1 MTNEMKNMPE
11 LRFPEFEGNW
21 LSYALK
27 DVKDPKDKYSFTGGP
42 FGSDL
47 KKSDYKDN
55 GIRIIQL
62 QNINDG
68 NFNDNYKIYTSNEKA
83 DILKSCN
90 IYPGDIVIAKMAD
103 PLARATIL
111 PQNKEN
117 RYLMAS
123 DAIRLK
129 VDDKRFNKIFMVN
142 YINSRRFRRQA
153 EDNSSGSTRMRIG
166 LVTLGQLKISSPN
179 KKEQDIIGDFFSKL
193 DRQIELEE
201 EKLELLEQQ
210 KRGYMQQFFSQE
222 LRFKD
227 DEGKDYPL
235 WKKYKLGN
243 LYKKGKAGGTPKST
257 ESKYYN
263 GEIPFLSISDIT
275 EQGKFVM
282 NTEKTITQEGLD
294 NSTAWLVPINSIN
307 YAMYASVGYL
317 SINKVEVATSQAIF
331 NMVFEDNN
339 LVEYIYYYLNYVRD
353 KGVLEKLVGTG
364 TQSNLSASIMK
375 SMDIILPSYHEML
388 KITVFLSKFD
398 ELINSQFNKVEKLK
412 QRKKGLLQKMFV

>member
-1 MTNEMKNMPE
+1 MGQSPSSANYTNDSNYITLVQGNADINQGRIFSRIYTTEITKLAKVNDIILTVRAPVGE
-11 LRFPEFEGNW
+11 LAIAQKEACIGRGVCTIRANKFVYYFLTKSKFTNLWSKLSQGSTFEAISGNDI
-21 LSYALK
+21 K
-27 DVKDPKDKYSFTGGP
+27 
-42 FGSDL
+42 
-47 KKSDYKDN
+47 
-55 GIRIIQL
+55 
-62 QNINDG
+62 NIN
-68 NFNDNYKIYTSNEKA
+68 IS
-83 DILKSCN
+83 
-90 IYPGDIVIAKMAD
+90 
-103 PLARATIL
+103 L
-111 PQNKEN
+111 PSEEEQN
-117 RYLMAS
+117 
-123 DAIRLK
+123 
-129 VDDKRFNKIFMVN
+129 
-142 YINSRRFRRQA
+142 
-153 EDNSSGSTRMRIG
+153 
-166 LVTLGQLKISSPN
+166 KISS
-179 KKEQDIIGDFFSKL
+179 FFSKL

-201 EKLELLEQQ
+201 KKLELLKQQ
-210 KRGYMQQFFSQE
+210 KRGYMQQIFSQE

-235 WKKYKLGN
+235 WKKYKLGD

-317 SINKVEVATSQAIF
+317 SINKFEVATSQAIF

-375 SMDIILPSYHEML
+375 SMDIRLPSYHEML

-398 ELINSQFNKVEKLK
+398 ELVKSQFNKVEKLK

>member
-68 NFNDNYKIYTSNEKA
+68 NFNDNYKIYTSSEKA

-117 RYLMAS
+117 RYLMDS

-129 VDDKRFNKIFMVN
+129 VDDKSFNKIFMVN

-201 EKLELLEQQ
+201 QKLAKLEEQ
-210 KRGYMQQFFSQE
+210 KKGYMQKIFSQE

-227 DEGKDYPL
+227 GNGNNYSEWIKTNLKFLVSYKNGKGYEKEVVQNGKYNIINLNSISTKGMLKDSGKYSDFEDITL
-235 WKKYKLGN
+235 KKNDLIMILSDVAKGN
-243 LYKKGKAGGTPKST
+243 LIGKTAIIDQDDKYLLNQRVASLRIKDESISNVLFIYYFINYFRQYFINMSTGMSQLNINKST
-257 ESKYYN
+257 VED
-263 GEIPFLSISDIT
+263 FLIYLPYIE
-275 EQGKFVM
+275 EQ
-282 NTEKTITQEGLD
+282 
-294 NSTAWLVPINSIN
+294 
-307 YAMYASVGYL
+307 
-317 SINKVEVATSQAIF
+317 
-331 NMVFEDNN
+331 
-339 LVEYIYYYLNYVRD
+339 D
-353 KGVLEKLVGTG
+353 KIGNFF
-364 TQSNLSASIMK
+364 SNLDKSIIK
-375 SMDIILPSYHEML
+375 QLDKIELL
-388 KITVFLSKFD
+388 K
-398 ELINSQFNKVEKLK
+398 E
-412 QRKKGLLQKMFV
+412 RKKGFLQKMFV

>member
-1 MTNEMKNMPE
+1 MTEIVNTPE
-11 LRFPEFEGNW
+11 LRFPEFREGWKEFILN
-21 LSYALK
+21 
-27 DVKDPKDKYSFTGGP
+27 DVSI
-42 FGSDL
+42 
-47 KKSDYKDN
+47 KKSKKNKNNLYSETFTN
-55 GIRIIQL
+55 SAEYGIVSQ
-62 QNINDG
+62 
-68 NFNDNYKIYTSNEKA
+68 
-83 DILKSCN
+83 
-90 IYPGDIVIAKMAD
+90 
-103 PLARATIL
+103 
-111 PQNKEN
+111 KE
-117 RYLMAS
+117 YF
-123 DAIRLK
+123 
-129 VDDKRFNKIFMVN
+129 DK
-142 YINSRRFRRQA
+142 
-153 EDNSSGSTRMRIG
+153 E
-166 LVTLGQLKISSPN
+166 ISN
-179 KKEQDIIGDFFSKL
+179 KKNLNNYYIVEPNDFVYNPRISNLAPVGPINRNKLNRTGVMSPLYTVFSTKLSIKSFLEYYFKTSKWHRFMKLNGDSGARSDRFTIKQSLFIKMPIFLPSNQEQEKIGDFFSKL

-201 EKLELLEQQ
+201 NKLELLEQQ
-210 KRGYMQQFFSQE
+210 KRGYMQKIFSQE

-235 WKKYKLGN
+235 WKKYKLGD

-375 SMDIILPSYHEML
+375 SMDIRLPSYHEML

-398 ELINSQFNKVEKLK
+398 ELVKSQFNKVEKLK

>member
-1 MTNEMKNMPE
+1 MTEHTNTPE
-11 LRFPEFEGNW
+11 LRFPEFKNDWIEKSFGDFTKTNQGLQIAISNRETQYKEGYYFYITNEF
-21 LSYALK
+21 LK
-27 DVKDPKDKYSFTGGP
+27 PNSKIKYYIKNPPNSVIANKD
-42 FGSDL
+42 
-47 KKSDYKDN
+47 
-55 GIRIIQL
+55 
-62 QNINDG
+62 
-68 NFNDNYKIYTSNEKA
+68 
-83 DILKSCN
+83 DILMTRTGNTGKVITGVHGAFHNNFFKIKFDNKQYDRLFIYELLKSSKIN
-90 IYPGDIVIAKMAD
+90 
-103 PLARATIL
+103 
-111 PQNKEN
+111 
-117 RYLMAS
+117 
-123 DAIRLK
+123 
-129 VDDKRFNKIFMVN
+129 NKIL
-142 YINSRRFRRQA
+142 SLA
-153 EDNSSGSTRMRIG
+153 GTSTIPD
-166 LVTLGQLKISSPN
+166 LNHSDFYSIKSFIPKYEEQQKLGI
-179 KKEQDIIGDFFSKL
+179 FFNKL

-201 EKLELLEQQ
+201 KKLELLKQQ
-210 KRGYMQQFFSQE
+210 KRGYMQQIFSQE

-235 WKKYKLGN
+235 WKKYKLGD

-375 SMDIILPSYHEML
+375 SMDIRLPSYHEML

-398 ELINSQFNKVEKLK
+398 ELVKSQFNKVEKLK